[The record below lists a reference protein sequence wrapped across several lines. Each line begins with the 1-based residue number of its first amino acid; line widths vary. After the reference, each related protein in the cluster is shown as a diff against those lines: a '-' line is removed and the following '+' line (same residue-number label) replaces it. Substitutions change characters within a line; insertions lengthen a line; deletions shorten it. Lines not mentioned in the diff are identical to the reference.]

1 MSAIAQILVVDDHPT
16 IRKAICA
23 LLRAEDD
30 IDAVCDATN
39 GQEAVAQ
46 ATDLQPDVVILDI
59 SMPGMNGLEVAP
71 YIKQAAPFTEIIF
84 LSLDAELETIRQ
96 AFRVGARG
104 YVVKS
109 DAGKDLVPAIHS
121 VRARNRFLN
130 ERLSAR
136 L

>member
-1 MSAIAQILVVDDHPT
+1 MSAIAQILVVDDHPI

-30 IDAVCDATN
+30 IDVVCDATN

-71 YIKQAAPFTEIIF
+71 YIKKAAPFTEIIF